1 MDFSAMQIDS
11 FNTLLASRAAVPGGG
26 GASALAASLGAAL
39 GSMVSN
45 LTIGKK
51 KYAQYEA
58 ELNNLLKELD
68 ELRIKCQSLMDEDAK
83 AFEPLSKAYSIPKD
97 DPNRAEEMERCLRLA
112 AEPPMEIARFACR
125 GILIHQ
131 RLEEIGSVLAIS
143 DVGTGVIMLRAALC
157 GAAMN
162 VRVNTKLMA
171 DRQHA
176 EKLNAEVDALVA
188 EHLKIAENVYEK
200 VWERL
205 K

>member
-1 MDFSAMQIDS
+1 MDFSAMQIDN
-11 FNTLLASRAAVPGGG
+11 FNALLASRAAVPGGG

-39 GSMVSN
+39 GSMVTN
-45 LTIGKK
+45 LTYGKK
-51 KYAQYEA
+51 KYAQYEE
-58 ELNNLLKELD
+58 ELQTILSELE
-68 ELRIKCQSLMDEDAK
+68 ELRFKCQSLMDKDAK

-97 DPNRAEEMERCLRLA
+97 DPNRPEEMERCLRLA
-112 AEPPMEIARFACR
+112 AEPPMEILRLACR
-125 GILIHQ
+125 GILIHR

-143 DVGTGVIMLRAALC
+143 DVGTGVIMFWAAMY

-171 DRQHA
+171 DRDYA
-176 EKLNAEVDALVA
+176 DKLNSEVDVLMG
-188 EHLKIAENVYEK
+188 EHWKIADAVYEK